1 MLAKLKEATKWQL
14 MMPVVLEQEPII
26 ATKDSGCG
34 MFIAKLQEL
43 MVEGSRAIR
52 IKAGLAYAE
61 SAAAVVADTAE
72 TIANEVR

>member
-1 MLAKLKEATKWQL
+1 
-14 MMPVVLEQEPII
+14 
-26 ATKDSGCG
+26 

-61 SAAAVVADTAE
+61 NATAVVADTAE
-72 TIANEVR
+72 TIASEVR